1 MRKMEVREVWKIEM
15 AAIRTD
21 VTAIKAG
28 FDDFKTAIAAELA
41 TLSSSMS
48 DTECSLT
55 VCSDDVDFLKRE
67 TEELIKDYKVF
78 DDDDVGTV
86 QEALTTQVLNIFVVS
101 KARDG
106 DLQKQAGIA
115 IEGAEVLFGIPDVAH
130 ACTYL
135 MGLIYALELRR
146 WEQHAKPGRDW
157 SPYGPARHHHHEG
170 WSEAYRPAY
179 SPRDAEASL
188 SPRA

>member
-1 MRKMEVREVWKIEM
+1 MQWVHRSQDLALPHWGLALLLHPLASSDKGDSAADRPAGANAMRKMEVREVWKIEM

-67 TEELIKDYKVF
+67 VRRI
-78 DDDDVGTV
+78 GT
-86 QEALTTQVLNIFVVS
+86 LT
-101 KARDG
+101 D
-106 DLQKQAGIA
+106 
-115 IEGAEVLFGIPDVAH
+115 
-130 ACTYL
+130 
-135 MGLIYALELRR
+135 
-146 WEQHAKPGRDW
+146 
-157 SPYGPARHHHHEG
+157 
-170 WSEAYRPAY
+170 
-179 SPRDAEASL
+179 SL
-188 SPRA
+188 